1 LERDKTMKRA
11 IVVSIMLLAGV
22 VGAHAD
28 YYETTYRDLIR
39 PHGKPRSDAV
49 YQANLD
55 VCFGQTHEN
64 RTLPD
69 TPAFKKCML
78 VHGYR
83 FFAMRDVKTTPDGA
97 HAPSVPDYA
106 GPSIDISIG
115 GDAIDD
121 DGAAQRASQAADEAS
136 RDAQAANAQATTQM
150 INDANAQTVQG
161 IMGQ

>member
-1 LERDKTMKRA
+1 MKRA
-11 IVVSIMLLAGV
+11 IIVSIMLLAGV

-83 FFAMRDVKTTPDGA
+83 FFAMRDVKTTPDRA
-97 HAPSVPDYA
+97 QALSVPDYA
-106 GPSIDISIG
+106 GPSISISIG
-115 GDAIDD
+115 GGDAADD
-121 DGAAQRASQAADEAS
+121 GGAAQRAGQAADEAS
-136 RDAQAANAQATTQM
+136 RDAQAANANAQATTQM
-150 INDANAQTVQG
+150 LIDANAQTAQS
-161 IMGQ
+161 ISGQ